1 MLPDD
6 PNDVDFEWVFAAIRQ
21 LQCMPQEGNQNSDNL
36 HAARQKA
43 SALHPSDRV
52 PTNPDVRRCCFRVAK
67 ALRGIGASMFGQRS
81 GDRISRVEQ
90 DRSVLLCRDLD
101 KAQSSQ
107 QENSF
112 DSQQGVADLMR
123 LA

>member
-1 MLPDD
+1 MIDRLEKPA
-6 PNDVDFEWVFAAIRQ
+6 PLGQSVTRRIAKVSAFRPSARGIIR
-21 LQCMPQEGNQNSDNL
+21 P
-36 HAARQKA
+36 
-43 SALHPSDRV
+43 
-52 PTNPDVRRCCFRVAK
+52 NPDVRRCCFRVAK

-81 GDRISRVEQ
+81 GDRISRVAQ
-90 DRSVLLCRDLD
+90 DRSVLFCRDLD

-107 QENSF
+107 QENSL